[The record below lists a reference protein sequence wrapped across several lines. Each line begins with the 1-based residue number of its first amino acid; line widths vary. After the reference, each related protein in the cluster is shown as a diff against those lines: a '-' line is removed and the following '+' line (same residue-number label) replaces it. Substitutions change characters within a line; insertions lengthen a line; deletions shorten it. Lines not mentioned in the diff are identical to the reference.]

1 MKWEWNLSWSVLT
14 LLVIWVKTHQQLTGT
29 HAQADLLFICL
40 QYVVYEWAVWA
51 CLSARD
57 CCRRFTRLYINTRP
71 LKETLTLTLL
81 WIRCP
86 RARAENSLNISI
98 QYHYETEIVFAHSW
112 FQAGSWLEEHKTL
125 NNEEKESTHDD
136 LIHSCGI
143 LIPPC
148 LQLWHILSRM
158 FLGYFSFHL
167 ESDRKCVERG
177 RWWNAAKACGL
188 IWTEAEEVEKKHGRH
203 LRSLK

>member
-14 LLVIWVKTHQQLTGT
+14 RLVIWVKTHQQLTGT

-57 CCRRFTRLYINTRP
+57 CCCRFTRLYINTRP
-71 LKETLTLTLL
+71 LKETVTLTLL

-86 RARAENSLNISI
+86 RARAEDSLNISV

-112 FQAGSWLEEHKTL
+112 FQAGSWLDEHKTL
-125 NNEEKESTHDD
+125 NNEEEESTHNDI
-136 LIHSCGI
+136 IHSCGI
-143 LIPPC
+143 LIPPMSSTVT
-148 LQLWHILSRM
+148 LHFWDVFGVFHISSREWQEM
-158 FLGYFSFHL
+158 CG
-167 ESDRKCVERG
+167 ERG
-177 RWWNAAKACGL
+177 RWWHAAKARGL
-188 IWTEAEEVEKKHGRH
+188 IWTEAEDVEKNMVHISDH
-203 LRSLK
+203 